1 MQALSQLSYGPRS
14 HASLARAPS
23 RYPDPRAQ
31 ELQDPPPSARG
42 PRRIARFVHALFGGG
57 SSGDSSEGRS
67 GGMGVREPRRPLT
80 PSLSGA
86 VALEIPIDETRDV
99 RAVADEPD

>member
-1 MQALSQLSYGPRS
+1 MRKSSRIRRRLRS
-14 HASLARAPS
+14 V
-23 RYPDPRAQ
+23 
-31 ELQDPPPSARG
+31 

-57 SSGDSSEGRS
+57 STGDSSEGQS